1 MDQAVATT
9 IEVPA
14 VHQAET
20 DASAHLAEGTIV
32 PAITGQLELTLA
44 NAEYLLNYA
53 IEAGIE
59 VDPDTIQRIIEA
71 KRVGHAIW
79 DSPDAGAMIS
89 AVTKLAGKLLPV
101 TAETLRACR
110 DDANDAIS
118 DYKRIVIWLASFIIP
133 LSMISFIYTA
143 ISNSITADVNKA
155 NDLAVTLHQQL
166 DPLAPTATSQSVLLG
181 VVSEMQVFA
190 STMRAIYSRS
200 GQLSFFV
207 GYTAYDPYAH
217 DKPSETYGSMQLPP
231 EGFKT
236 IGEMQSTLNKLTG
249 LYQKVRDYAND
260 AQDRTRA
267 IWGAFGACILPV
279 LYALLGACAYVLRAF
294 TEQTEKRT
302 FAPSYATPARFI
314 IAGIGGGVI
323 GLFNNFMVDQGLT
336 LSPLAL
342 AFLIGYAA
350 DIFFSLLAGT
360 MQNLRGNKPR

>member
-166 DPLAPTATSQSVLLG
+166 DPLAPTATSRKVYFSGSSAKCKCLPPRTRL
-181 VVSEMQVFA
+181 
-190 STMRAIYSRS
+190 IDSRS
-200 GQLSFFV
+200 GQLSFSV
-207 GYTAYDPYAH
+207 GTRLTTSAMII
-217 DKPSETYGSMQLPP
+217 SETDGSTKPP

-249 LYQKVRDYAND
+249 LYQKVHRLCE
-260 AQDRTRA
+260 RRA
-267 IWGAFGACILPV
+267 GPDTSDLGCFRRLHITGALRFVGAP
-279 LYALLGACAYVLRAF
+279 ALTCSARSQSKPKS
-294 TEQTEKRT
+294 E
-302 FAPSYATPARFI
+302 PSRPRYATPARFI

-323 GLFNNFMVDQGLT
+323 GSLNNFMVDQGLT

-350 DIFFSLLAGT
+350 DIFFSLLEGT